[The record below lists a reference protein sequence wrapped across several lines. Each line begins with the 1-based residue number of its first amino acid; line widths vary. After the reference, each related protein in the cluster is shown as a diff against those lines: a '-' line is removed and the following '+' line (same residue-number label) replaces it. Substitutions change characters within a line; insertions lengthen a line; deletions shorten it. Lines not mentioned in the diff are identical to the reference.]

1 MYNRRKFL
9 ERRVKYLEQLVL
21 EKTVGRGGADSRAY
35 TIWKLLRDEG
45 PMTRPEIRS
54 RLGYTTPIVEMEAE
68 NCVTKSGNL
77 YSANLDY
84 NWEDVGAIPR
94 TADQERA
101 QIGPSAAEIA
111 AAMQDANDGEFGDEQ
126 PSTRSRGKATRAPR
140 QPRPA
145 RAVTPN
151 LFSRKFAEVKQAVDN
166 GEDVNQRND
175 KGKTPLTWALMSS
188 KPEAEDIVHY
198 LIDHG
203 ARLNM
208 GDSSGITPVVCAV
221 KYNHPNIVRYIL
233 DNRNDIRINSRIS
246 YIGAGRG
253 NTSLLEVA
261 AKNGWALKD
270 LPMLIQPSFFNSG
283 WAYELLSNVLRAYY
297 KDNSPAEKQA
307 FINHCINTHLNS
319 ASDKEMAVSNMSS
332 VTCLYSFK
340 HKSIGKYFRNA
351 IRDAGYM
358 PYLGNAYHRD
368 IVSGNEQEIYDIARD
383 LISGKI
389 TNTLSASS
397 FSTFLQYL
405 GDACAVLNRPSL
417 VGEVLNQ
424 NVIDSMPNKWAWNLL
439 DDAISDGS
447 SSVNDMLKLK
457 YKKPSPDIIRN
468 ILISLT
474 ESKFLANSSSKSI
487 TRQVC
492 KLLSKYINS
501 LSLHP
506 RIDYYTLSSITKSNN
521 RFLIDFM
528 IDHGFG
534 QELADC
540 RGDKSNECIDALN
553 DANITSTDDKSQEE
567 RTAIDDKRSFNE
579 LVSEIINA
587 ISVDA
592 MSIGLQNKIRSY
604 PNSLLDPRVQ
614 EAIDE
619 ADPDNITAR
628 QLKIQA
634 DRVRPDEVKDT
645 YDF

>member
-1 MYNRRKFL
+1 MFNKRYRLIQRVAKLEKLML
-9 ERRVKYLEQLVL
+9 ERS
-21 EKTVGRGGADSRAY
+21 VGRGGQSIAMNIWSFLMDHGPATKEEIDSALGSRYSNTTALNSWVKPGLIVKHGNQY
-35 TIWKLLRDEG
+35 VANPNYIWD
-45 PMTRPEIRS
+45 
-54 RLGYTTPIVEMEAE
+54 
-68 NCVTKSGNL
+68 
-77 YSANLDY
+77 
-84 NWEDVGAIPR
+84 DVGVINRGSA
-94 TADQERA
+94 
-101 QIGPSAAEIA
+101 GPSAAEIA
-111 AAMQDANDGEFGDEQ
+111 AAMQDANNGDFGDEQ
-126 PSTRSRGKATRAPR
+126 PSTRSRGRATRAPR

-151 LFSRKFAEVKQAVDN
+151 LFSRKFAEVKQAVDD
-166 GEDVNQRND
+166 GEDVNQKND
-175 KGKTPLTWALMSS
+175 NGKTPLMWALTSN
-188 KPEAEDIVHY
+188 KPEAEEIARY

-203 ARLNM
+203 AKVNM
-208 GDSSGITPVVCAV
+208 SDSRNMATISYAV
-221 KYNHPNIVRYIL
+221 KYNHPNIVRYMFDHDDEDL
-233 DNRNDIRINSRIS
+233 ARRINSRLS

-253 NTSLLEVA
+253 RTSLLEVA
-261 AKNGWALKD
+261 AQNGWPLKD
-270 LPMLIQPSFFNSG
+270 LPLLIRPGFFNSA
-283 WAYELLSNVLRAYY
+283 WAYELLSNVLGTYY
-297 KDNSPAEKQA
+297 KDSNPAEKQA
-307 FINHCINTHLNS
+307 FVNHCINTHLNS
-319 ASDKEMAVSNMSS
+319 ESDKEIAVSNMSS
-332 VTCLYSFK
+332 ITGLYSDK
-340 HKSIGKYFRNA
+340 NKSIGKYFRNA

-358 PYLGNAYHRD
+358 PFLGNTYRRD
-368 IVSGNEQEIYDIARD
+368 VVSGNEQEIYDIARD

-389 TNTLSASS
+389 TNTLSTSS

-405 GDACAVLNRPSL
+405 GDACAALNRPSL

-424 NVIDSMPNKWAWNLL
+424 NVIDSMPNKWAWSLL
-439 DDAISDGS
+439 DNAISDGS

-474 ESKFLANSSSKSI
+474 ESEFLANSSSKAI

-506 RIDYYTLSSITKSNN
+506 RINHYTLSSITKSNN

-553 DANITSTDDKSQEE
+553 DANITSADDKSQEE

-579 LVSEIINA
+579 LVSSIIDA
-587 ISVDA
+587 ISADR
-592 MSIGLQNKIRSY
+592 MNIQLQDKIRSY
-604 PNSLLDPRVQ
+604 PNALLDPRVQ

-628 QLKIQA
+628 QLRIQA